1 MSFDDFFQFC
11 GRFGSFI
18 SIPSTGKMSNFEKK
32 LKEAKELLE
41 IDMMSKEEF
50 EELKKELAP
59 IITNKKED

>member
-1 MSFDDFFQFC
+1 MTRDEA
-11 GRFGSFI
+11 I
-18 SIPSTGKMSNFEKK
+18 AK

-59 IITNKKED
+59 IINNNQ